1 MKATKE
7 SYAPELWPQLNQQ
20 DPDNYPL
27 TVDDWRTIKLLEID
41 RNFHAEFGI
50 HKLTSASLG
59 VTFDN
64 RRFGDLNDKDN
75 VQSLIDLAEE
85 PAYIKDSSGN
95 WHGLT
100 IAQLQALKIEMI
112 IDGHSI
118 YQKLSDLQTQ
128 INDPAATITQLEAIK
143 W

>member
-1 MKATKE
+1 MITPKE
-7 SYAPELWPQLNQQ
+7 QYAPELWPELNQR
-20 DPDNYPL
+20 DPVNYPL
-27 TVDDWRTIKLLEID
+27 TIDDWRTIKLLEID

-50 HKLTSASLG
+50 HKLTSASLDI
-59 VTFDN
+59 TFDN
-64 RRFGDLNDKDN
+64 RRLGDLNDKDN
-75 VQSLIDLAEE
+75 VQSLIDLAAE

-95 WHGLT
+95 GHGLT

-112 IDGHSI
+112 RDGQAI
-118 YQKLSDLQTQ
+118 YQKLSGLQTQ